1 MTEKKLKI
9 LLSLT
14 SIRSPQMIEAFEL
27 VYVNGWPLPHA
38 IKMAKVTNSNFCKAR
53 KKFEEVEEKVNQ
65 LIILD
70 RESK

>member
-1 MTEKKLKI
+1 
-9 LLSLT
+9 
-14 SIRSPQMIEAFEL
+14 MIEAFEL